1 MLKAVL
7 ALRAVPYP
15 PTHNLALLLDL
26 LREHG
31 ILFPLAFEDIRRL
44 TPFAAE
50 LRYED
55 LPEELERP
63 FDRSWLTE
71 LHSESG
77 LEASPTLE
85 VMRIE
90 LLLNHNNQI
99 QEASE
104 TRWKEVLV
112 STT

>member
-1 MLKAVL
+1 VLKAVL
-7 ALRAVPYP
+7 ALTAVPYP

-63 FDRSWLTE
+63 FDRSWALGCVRQVRAWAE
-71 LHSESG
+71 
-77 LEASPTLE
+77 P
-85 VMRIE
+85 
-90 LLLNHNNQI
+90 LLREQ
-99 QEASE
+99 
-104 TRWKEVLV
+104 R
-112 STT
+112 

>member
-63 FDRSWLTE
+63 FDRSWAPWVAFGKYE
-71 LHSESG
+71 RG
-77 LEASPTLE
+77 PNPFCA
-85 VMRIE
+85 
-90 LLLNHNNQI
+90 NNDNG
-99 QEASE
+99 
-104 TRWKEVLV
+104 RL
-112 STT
+112 